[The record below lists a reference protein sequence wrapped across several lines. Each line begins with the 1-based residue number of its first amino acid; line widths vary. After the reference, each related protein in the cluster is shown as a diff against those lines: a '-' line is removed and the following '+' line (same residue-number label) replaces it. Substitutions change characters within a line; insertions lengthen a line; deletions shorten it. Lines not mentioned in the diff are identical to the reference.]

1 MQMATSLKI
10 ATADPQTF
18 ESAKPEDVEKRL
30 EQLENSARGFASSFA
45 QPTDDFQ
52 VGVNEA
58 LLFSNSDKVAREFL
72 ADGNDR
78 LLGRAKAT
86 GDPAKAI
93 DLIVRSVLS
102 RPPTADEQ
110 RTLLEYVSRRADRRP
125 DAYRQVIWALIS
137 GAEFRFNY

>member
-1 MQMATSLKI
+1 MASSLRI
-10 ATADPQTF
+10 ATADPKTF
-18 ESAKPEDVEKRL
+18 ENIKPDELEKQL
-30 EQLENSARGFASSFA
+30 EAMENSARGFASSFA

-52 VGVNEA
+52 VGVGEA

-78 LLGRAKAT
+78 LLGRAKSAD
-86 GDPAKAI
+86 DPQKAI

-102 RPPTADEQ
+102 RPPTAEEL
-110 RTLLEYVSRRADRRP
+110 RALTEYVSRRADRP
-125 DAYRQVIWALIS
+125 TEAYRQVIWALVS

>member
-1 MQMATSLKI
+1 MATSLKI
-10 ATADPQTF
+10 ATADPQSF
-18 ESAKPEDVEKRL
+18 EDVQPDEIAKRL
-30 EQLENSARGFASSFA
+30 EGLETSARGFASSFA

-58 LLFSNSDKVAREFL
+58 LLFSNSEKVAREFL

-78 LLGRAKAT
+78 LLGRAKAS

-102 RPPTADEQ
+102 RPPTGDEQ
-110 RTLLEYVSRRADRRP
+110 KALLEYIAHRSDRP
-125 DAYRQVIWALIS
+125 TDAYRQVIWALIS